1 MSRTIE
7 VSEMV
12 TMVAIVAE
20 LVKTGLTF
28 RVQERSA
35 YWVIELLGGY

>member
-28 RVQERSA
+28 RVHERGT
-35 YWVIELLGGY
+35 YWLIELLGGD

>member
-1 MSRTIE
+1 MNRTIE
-7 VSEMV
+7 VSEVV

-28 RVQERSA
+28 RVHECDA
-35 YWVIELLGGY
+35 YLVIELLGGY

>member
-1 MSRTIE
+1 MNRTIE

-12 TMVAIVAE
+12 TMVAVVSE

-28 RVQERSA
+28 RVHERGT
-35 YWVIELLGGY
+35 YWVVELLGGY